1 MSFFVGIERGL
12 AQRDRNLLASA
23 ELKLKE
29 EELNQ
34 RKKDRL
40 LNFASKFSTKSGLTK
55 GSGSSIKLELKKLIE
70 MGADPKLVAR
80 VGGYNP
86 ASVVNIVK
94 NLTDI
99 YRERGIGAAE
109 LTPQSLNDYLSNI
122 VTATIP
128 GEEPD
133 FEKIKKMGIS
143 DEDLETEIYS
153 GFTLRDL
160 ITEQL
165 TTQDTT
171 LATMLPDKV
180 DAIDSTEIKPII
192 DRANAELFDVL
203 SEKQTDLMSDKTEL
217 QEQINNADRSSK
229 PNLIKQMEE
238 LNRELSKYSQAV
250 QANKETGNRSKAIEL
265 VGGQVIIGLIQE
277 RPEMLFQYDWGVYEP
292 YVEKYIFNSVEEA
305 QQALDQGIIK
315 ETDYINIAGVI
326 KRAGKG

>member
-29 EELNQ
+29 EELEQ

-40 LNFASKFSTKSGLTK
+40 LNFASKFSPKSGLTK
-55 GSGSSIKLELKKLIE
+55 GKGSPVELELKKLIK

-99 YRERGIGAAE
+99 YGKRGIGAAE
-109 LTPQSLNDYLSNI
+109 LTPQALNDYLSNI

-133 FEKIKKMGIS
+133 FEKIKGMGIS

-153 GFTLRDL
+153 GFTLRDF
-160 ITEQL
+160 IAERL

-171 LATMLPDKV
+171 LATMLPSRTDRLDSDEVKDIIIRADK
-180 DAIDSTEIKPII
+180 
-192 DRANAELFDVL
+192 NLFDVL

-217 QEQINNADRSSK
+217 QEQINNADR
-229 PNLIKQMEE
+229 
-238 LNRELSKYSQAV
+238 
-250 QANKETGNRSKAIEL
+250 
-265 VGGQVIIGLIQE
+265 
-277 RPEMLFQYDWGVYEP
+277 
-292 YVEKYIFNSVEEA
+292 
-305 QQALDQGIIK
+305 
-315 ETDYINIAGVI
+315 
-326 KRAGKG
+326 

>member
-1 MSFFVGIERGL
+1 
-12 AQRDRNLLASA
+12 
-23 ELKLKE
+23 

-99 YRERGIGAAE
+99 YSKRGIGAAE
-109 LTPQSLNDYLSNI
+109 LTPQALNDYLSNI

-229 PNLIKQMEE
+229 PNL
-238 LNRELSKYSQAV
+238 
-250 QANKETGNRSKAIEL
+250 
-265 VGGQVIIGLIQE
+265 
-277 RPEMLFQYDWGVYEP
+277 
-292 YVEKYIFNSVEEA
+292 
-305 QQALDQGIIK
+305 
-315 ETDYINIAGVI
+315 
-326 KRAGKG
+326 